1 MMMLLLLFKALEFQL
16 LLRGKR
22 HLGVALGSSS
32 FVDSYVEAKI
42 STWVQELQLLALLI
56 LMLHMQVF
64 IGKCNFLMRCIPNTE
79 DFLAPLEA
87 IIQTKFLP
95 NLTGQPLFND
105 DERRLFALPPKWGG
119 LDIDNPQEHSSYQ
132 FSASTEITSPL
143 LRLILQQSSIYTAEV
158 TFEQFEAKHHVVSDH
173 CQDIVNLQESL
184 LPSLSSSF
192 QRSVGLSV
200 EMGSSSWLTAL
211 PLSEHGFILHKETFR
226 DALCLKYGWRP
237 PLLPPSC
244 VCSEP

>member
-42 STWVQELQLLALLI
+42 STL
-56 LMLHMQVF
+56 
-64 IGKCNFLMRCIPNTE
+64 C
-79 DFLAPLEA
+79 
-87 IIQTKFLP
+87 
-95 NLTGQPLFND
+95 QPSFND

-119 LDIDNPQEHSSYQ
+119 LDIVNPQEHSSYQ

-143 LRLILQQSSIYTAEV
+143 LRLILQQSSIYTTEV

-192 QRSVGLSV
+192 
-200 EMGSSSWLTAL
+200 
-211 PLSEHGFILHKETFR
+211 R
-226 DALCLKYGWRP
+226 DLLVYLLKWAPQAG
-237 PLLPPSC
+237 
-244 VCSEP
+244 